1 MPFFLK
7 SLTYA
12 SHELAGLKSG
22 LRKVITSNVL
32 FIRVPSSH
40 ELNEPPNV
48 FIKIKK
54 RERPLSHFSKSEKMW
69 DPCTF
74 IYDFMKY
81 YSLAYQLDKR
91 YPLVP

>member
-22 LRKVITSNVL
+22 LRKVITSHVL

-54 RERPLSHFSKSEKMW
+54 RERPLSHF
-69 DPCTF
+69 
-74 IYDFMKY
+74 
-81 YSLAYQLDKR
+81 
-91 YPLVP
+91 